1 MKMLRT
7 NLKSALL
14 TLSVAVIACGV
25 TDSTGRFAR
34 VVLHLGPVLNATQG
48 DFLSVADRV
57 QLVITSSGSS
67 QTLTQALAAGE
78 SEAAFDVE
86 VERGEVRFVAT
97 VLSGSGTPL
106 YAGETTTQIDAPNF
120 SVTIPVQPVSPV
132 LVILPARPSFTSD
145 TFNGQRFFSFTMA
158 VRNPG
163 LDSLQWRVDSLAL
176 LPQDVMI
183 RCQLPL
189 RDGISCLIQRAW
201 EAEHTEPIRVVFST
215 PLTVTTP
222 PASGIPFVSNVGNLA
237 VPTAP

>member
-1 MKMLRT
+1 MLRA

-14 TLSVAVIACGV
+14 TLGVAVIACGV
-25 TDSTGRFAR
+25 TDSTGHSAR
-34 VVLHLGPVLNATQG
+34 VVFHLGADLNATQG

-57 QLVITSSGSS
+57 QLMTTSGGAS
-67 QTLTQALAAGE
+67 QSLTQALVAGE
-78 SEAAFDVE
+78 SETAFDVE

-97 VLSGSGTPL
+97 VLNSSGTSL
-106 YAGETTTQIDAPNF
+106 YAGETTARIEAPNF

-132 LVILPARPSFTSD
+132 LVVLPAHPAFTSD
-145 TFNGQRFFSFTMA
+145 TSFGRRFFSFTMN

-163 LDSLQWRVDSLAL
+163 LDSLEWRVDSLAP
-176 LPQDVMI
+176 LPQDVTI
-183 RCQLPL
+183 SCELPL
-189 RDGISCLIQRAW
+189 RDGDNCLRRQAW

-215 PLTVTTP
+215 PLTMTTP